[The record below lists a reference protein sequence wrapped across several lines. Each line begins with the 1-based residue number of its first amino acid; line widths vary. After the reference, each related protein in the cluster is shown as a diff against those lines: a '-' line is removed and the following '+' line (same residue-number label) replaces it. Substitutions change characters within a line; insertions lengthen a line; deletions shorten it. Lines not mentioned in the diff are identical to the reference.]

1 MSYVKH
7 ETSLWALLGKG
18 SLFGNNLCDGGL
30 ATSLLANADFNLE
43 LVIYGAYLYQRMYFC
58 KQASV
63 LKNLELTSDS
73 EQIIYH
79 YRIRI
84 VQAPLAVLTPK
95 RFVREIAR
103 AGSLSGKN
111 F

>member
-18 SLFGNNLCDGGL
+18 SLFGNNLGDGGL

-58 KQASV
+58 KQTSV

-73 EQIIYH
+73 DH
-79 YRIRI
+79 
-84 VQAPLAVLTPK
+84 L
-95 RFVREIAR
+95 
-103 AGSLSGKN
+103 SLSNENRPSPSCGPN
-111 F
+111 T